1 MAARGEVDKEEGN
14 NSGFMGEYG
23 ERGRY
28 RNRVEFKGLIHSSRF
43 IRATPVDIETE
54 WNLKVGI
61 WIFPEKLTSRYR
73 NRVEFKEICFCFHQ
87 SVYVSRYR
95 NRVEFKVHYP
105 SKYCSAV
112 SGRYRNRVE
121 FKGLT

>member
-28 RNRVEFKGLIHSSRF
+28 RNRVEFKVLLYF
-43 IRATPVDIETE
+43 I
-54 WNLKVGI
+54 
-61 WIFPEKLTSRYR
+61 
-73 NRVEFKEICFCFHQ
+73 FH
-87 SVYVSRYR
+87 
-95 NRVEFKVHYP
+95 HHI
-105 SKYCSAV
+105 

-121 FKGLT
+121 FKVISRICLSITLSS